1 MNHHEDFRGLCSAS
15 QDFFFFNFGCS
26 DMLGT

>member
-15 QDFFFFNFGCS
+15 QDFFFNFGCS